1 MRLERNKRKLPGSAV
16 VIRKRRW
23 ITRLRQRIGWRGR
36 CGGRLAATE
45 NRKQWRKGWSCPW
58 VGRRQQVVPAQKHW
72 RGWVFRPYRSMFT
85 RAGTNGVDKSF
96 SSGCC
101 GETGVMA
108 TSEMRFPQR
117 VRVQIPAVTQKSFA
131 LMQGDLLFRPIDVIG
146 QAVGDV
152 ASFSCRKRITRARAR
167 ENSA

>member
-16 VIRKRRW
+16 V
-23 ITRLRQRIGWRGR
+23 TTG
-36 CGGRLAATE
+36 
-45 NRKQWRKGWSCPW
+45 
-58 VGRRQQVVPAQKHW
+58 
-72 RGWVFRPYRSMFT
+72 SMFT

-101 GETGVMA
+101 GETGAMA

-117 VRVQIPAVTQKSFA
+117 VRVQILAVTQKSFA

-152 ASFSCRKRITRARAR
+152 ASLSCRKRITRARSR